1 MTGGNMISI
10 LNFSQHRNGI
20 NDRIC
25 EALEKG
31 FLEKGMEYRY
41 IRTRELKIGFC
52 NNCRACMRSPGN
64 ELGTCTLNDDMQQ
77 LTASMLAS
85 DCIIVSA
92 PINCYDL
99 PSGMRVLLERMS
111 IFCYWNDEM
120 YAPKVRDTGRD
131 IRGVLITTS
140 ALPGIMVPIVTRAR
154 KTFRLFAQ
162 PLQMKNVSYYHLGF
176 KGRKADLTINNRDI
190 GVVRR
195 IINDLDARRK
205 KSVRDSGVL
214 SYL

>member
-1 MTGGNMISI
+1 MISI
-10 LNFSQHRNGI
+10 LNFSQRRNGI

-31 FLEKGMEYRY
+31 FLEKGMAYRY

-52 NNCRACMRSPGN
+52 NNCRACMKSPGN
-64 ELGTCTLNDDMQQ
+64 EPGTCTLSDDMQQ
-77 LTASMLAS
+77 LTASLLAS

-120 YAPKVRDTGRD
+120 YAPKVRDSGRD

-140 ALPGIMVPIVTRAR
+140 ALPGIMVPFVTSAR
-154 KTFRLFAQ
+154 KSFRRFAQ
-162 PLQMKNVSYYHLGF
+162 PLRMKNVSYYHLGF
-176 KGRKADLTINNRDI
+176 KGRKSDMTINGNDM
-190 GVVRR
+190 GAVRR
-195 IINDLDARRK
+195 IVNDLAVRGRRAI
-205 KSVRDSGVL
+205 RDSGML